1 MEVKKIIDKMKIA
14 IIKDEKIELTS
25 EEGSK
30 VVEFIENILDIM
42 MKI

>member
-30 VVEFIENILDIM
+30 VVEFIENILNIM